1 VFENIPEYLRNFNV
15 SKRDMTKYV
24 IGAISNMDTPLTPA
38 SAGQRDFTSILTGV
52 SYDKLQKERE
62 EVLDADVEDIR
73 ALADAIEAALADNCI
88 IAIGNEDA
96 IEKDADLFDKIESL
110 NA

>member
-1 VFENIPEYLRNFNV
+1 MPESLAQYEFYRQAIELSPDVFERHEP
-15 SKRDMTKYV
+15 
-24 IGAISNMDTPLTPA
+24 
-38 SAGQRDFTSILTGV
+38 
-52 SYDKLQKERE
+52 YDKLQKERD